1 VVASQVYHWEGILE
15 EMVDNVNDG
24 TLGGELYEINFAN
37 GGLVIEYNDDYA
49 LPDEV
54 RELGDKAVEAFE
66 NEG

>member
-1 VVASQVYHWEGILE
+1 
-15 EMVDNVNDG
+15 MVDNVNDG